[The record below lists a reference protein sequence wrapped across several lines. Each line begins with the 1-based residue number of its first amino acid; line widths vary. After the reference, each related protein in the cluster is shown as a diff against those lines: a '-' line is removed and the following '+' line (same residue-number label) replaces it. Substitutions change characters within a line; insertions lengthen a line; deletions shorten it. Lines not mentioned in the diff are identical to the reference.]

1 MRSSFVRGI
10 FAPFALVAAWMI
22 GATIVGGIVATI
34 DNNHGSVGYLALAWL
49 AGLAGAAIHL
59 IVRIVRAARRDM
71 RSRI

>member
-1 MRSSFVRGI
+1 M
-10 FAPFALVAAWMI
+10 PFALVAAWML

-49 AGLAGAAIHL
+49 AGLAGAATHL
-59 IVRIVRAARRDM
+59 LIRIIRAARRDM

>member
-1 MRSSFVRGI
+1 
-10 FAPFALVAAWMI
+10 MI

-34 DNNHGSVGYLALAWL
+34 DNNHGSVIYLGLAWL

-59 IVRIVRAARRDM
+59 LVRIVGAARRDM